1 MTQELEKYPK
11 QAEETRTENPDVY
24 AVDKKDDRRMGTRE
38 FLRFMAEA
46 FSESSERAVKALNAK
61 SKFDNVAIFVDYDNI
76 YWTLTNYQHHPDHED
91 PQKNLFFRLWELYG
105 RDNIRVFKAYADYE
119 QVKNDLTRLQ
129 HKRIQVRHVYA
140 NGKTENK
147 RKNSSDIELCI
158 DAIETTYKDPNI
170 TCFVFVTADS
180 DMIPIMSR
188 LMYKG
193 KRVELFYIDSSAPKH
208 TDITN
213 FCHKAYNLMDFLNV
227 EIKSISYEKYIG
239 PGILAVQRWHEK
251 HVNRPD
257 VFLGKL
263 FMKNSFISDLQLT
276 PQHASRLVDLF
287 IGEKLVIER
296 HRNDKSEYVLNVE
309 DPRVQAALA
318 LDTPEA
324 AVTTN
329 KYS

>member
-1 MTQELEKYPK
+1 MSKELEVSEVIEIPTD
-11 QAEETRTENPDVY
+11 EEEELMPEQVKETLKLIGDLFGASTERT
-24 AVDKKDDRRMGTRE
+24 
-38 FLRFMAEA
+38 
-46 FSESSERAVKALNAK
+46 VKALNAK
-61 SKFDNVAIFVDYDNI
+61 SKLDNVAIFVDYDNI
-76 YWTLTNYQHHPDHED
+76 YWTLINFQHHPDHEV
-91 PQKNLFFRLWELYG
+91 PEKNLFLRLWDLYG

-158 DAIETTYKDPNI
+158 DAIETTYKDPSI

-193 KRVELFYIDSSAPKH
+193 KRVELFYVDSTAPKH

-213 FCHKAYNLMDFLNV
+213 FCHKAYNLMEFLNV
-227 EIKSISYEKYIG
+227 EVKTIQYDEYIG
-239 PGILAVQRWHEK
+239 PGILAIKKWHEK
-251 HVNRPD
+251 HEGNPN
-257 VFLGKL
+257 VFFGKL
-263 FMKNSFISDLQLT
+263 FMKNCFTSDLQLI

-287 IGEKLVIER
+287 IGEKIVVER
-296 HRNDKSEYVLNVE
+296 HNNGRTEYVLNT
-309 DPRVQAALA
+309 DDDRVIVALRHELSDAAA
-318 LDTPEA
+318 TIEQ
-324 AVTTN
+324 
-329 KYS
+329 

>member
-1 MTQELEKYPK
+1 MSTEIEIVQEGKVP
-11 QAEETRTENPDVY
+11 EEQSSETPQPIREIFEVLGDVLG
-24 AVDKKDDRRMGTRE
+24 AST
-38 FLRFMAEA
+38 
-46 FSESSERAVKALNAK
+46 ERAVKAMNAK
-61 SKFDNVAIFVDYDNI
+61 NKLENVAIFVDYDNI

-91 PQKNLFFRLWELYG
+91 PQKNLFLRLWELYG

-140 NGKTENK
+140 NGKTENR

-227 EIKSISYEKYIG
+227 EIKTIRYEDYIG
-239 PGILAVQRWHEK
+239 PGILAVQKWHEK
-251 HVNRPD
+251 HAERPH
-257 VFLGKL
+257 VFFGKL
-263 FMKNSFISDLQLT
+263 YMKNCFAGDLQLT

-296 HRNDKSEYVLNVE
+296 HRNNKSEYVLNME

-318 LDTPEA
+318 VATPEA

-329 KYS
+329 KLS

>member
-1 MTQELEKYPK
+1 MSKYLEVTEALDESTVEEEELMPEPVKEVFK
-11 QAEETRTENPDVY
+11 FIGDLFSASTERT
-24 AVDKKDDRRMGTRE
+24 
-38 FLRFMAEA
+38 
-46 FSESSERAVKALNAK
+46 VKALNAK
-61 SKFDNVAIFVDYDNI
+61 SKLDNVAIFVDYDNI
-76 YWTLTNYQHHPDHED
+76 YWTLTNYQHHPDHEV
-91 PQKNLFFRLWELYG
+91 PEKNLFLKLWDLYG

-213 FCHKAYNLMDFLNV
+213 FCHKAYNLMEFLSV
-227 EIKSISYEKYIG
+227 EVKTIQYEEYIG
-239 PGILAVQRWHEK
+239 PGILAVKKWHEK
-251 HVNRPD
+251 HAGSH

-263 FMKNSFISDLQLT
+263 FMRNCFVSDLQLT
-276 PQHASRLVDLF
+276 PQQASRLVDLF
-287 IGEKLVIER
+287 IGEKIVIES
-296 HRNDKSEYVLNVE
+296 HRNGNSEYVLNTE
-309 DPRVQAALA
+309 DVRVKAALHQYPA
-318 LDTPEA
+318 DVA
-324 AVTTN
+324 AAKVQ
-329 KYS
+329 